1 MTNYAAKHRVAIE
14 RTEGW
19 AGECRVNLM
28 RLLAILALYGQHLA
42 NFYWFQDGDIDDAFH
57 VRVTML
63 VLSWSVVVAAV
74 YFALRRGW
82 AHPSLKFLTTVWD
95 AVMVSGLVMLSGQPR
110 GVFVMLYLLVIASAV
125 LRLSLPLVY
134 VATASA
140 AMGYLASLAHYAW
153 VTIGSEKYYAEA
165 GTRIPRSEQFM
176 VLLVFLIAGLLAGQ
190 AVRQARRVAL
200 SCIAKENDS

>member
-1 MTNYAAKHRVAIE
+1 M
-14 RTEGW
+14 EGW
-19 AGECRVNLM
+19 AGECRVNVI

-42 NFYWFQDGDIDDAFH
+42 NYFWFRAGDIDDSFH
-57 VRVTML
+57 VRVTTL

-74 YFALRRGW
+74 YFGLRRGW
-82 AHPSLKFLTTVWD
+82 AHPSLKFLITVWD

-140 AMGYLASLAHYAW
+140 AMGYLATLALYAW

-165 GTRIPRSEQFM
+165 SSRIPRSEQLM

-190 AVRQARRVAL
+190 AVRQAQRVAL